1 MSCLGIVTRDE
12 VDGNMLLGLLLGDL
26 WDVLDLRLL
35 LDDRDVRDMHVLG
48 KELCQLIMLS
58 GVHGA
63 FALTGSICTKGTY
76 TTLQGEV
83 SREGDG
89 ETACVA

>member
-1 MSCLGIVTRDE
+1 MC
-12 VDGNMLLGLLLGDL
+12 LGLLLGNLRDM
-26 WDVLDLRLL
+26 LDLRLL

-48 KELCQLIMLS
+48 KELCQLIVLS

-63 FALTGSICTKGTY
+63 FALVGSICTKGTY
-76 TTLQGEV
+76 TTLHGEV